1 MGAARGVEE
10 EIKPDRYP
18 DPEIAIEVEC
28 YAGHRGEETPRRFH
42 LGERTI
48 EVVEVLDQWLAAGHR
63 YFKLRGQGDATYLLR
78 HDEVSGR
85 WEIIMYERA
94 APGPPP

>member
-1 MGAARGVEE
+1 M
-10 EIKPDRYP
+10 
-18 DPEIAIEVEC
+18 
-28 YAGHRGEETPRRFH
+28 
-42 LGERTI
+42 
-48 EVVEVLDQWLAAGHR
+48 LDQWLAAGHR